1 MDIPLESVLQ
11 PNFTEYADKVKSAGF
26 STGLQIS
33 ADEDCFDKLCRQG
46 IPGPAAARIYSIACS
61 KAASKA
67 LEAALTERAGG
78 VQRGYLLALHVV
90 PSNGAALLF

>member
-61 KAASKA
+61 KAS
-67 LEAALTERAGG
+67 EAALTERAGG
-78 VQRGYLLALHVV
+78 VQRGYLLALSVV

>member
-61 KAASKA
+61 KA
-67 LEAALTERAGG
+67 LIERAGG